1 MKRPLKISARQ
12 LTSIIREAFGSDEL
26 ANVNMLAQG
35 DRVRDVSRYPGTS
48 SELFA
53 NALEGRWNREMG
65 QHAGAEGLEA
75 VPGGVMLVPEQMP
88 SEERIERWFNS
99 VFKPYKV
106 NATWDVVNTEQGP
119 AIMFHITNGDI
130 RKMHR
135 DGF

>member
-1 MKRPLKISARQ
+1 MRWDSMPVL
-12 LTSIIREAFGSDEL
+12 
-26 ANVNMLAQG
+26 
-35 DRVRDVSRYPGTS
+35 RVLRRS
-48 SELFA
+48 
-53 NALEGRWNREMG
+53 
-65 QHAGAEGLEA
+65 QA
-75 VPGGVMLVPEQMP
+75 VLCSVPEQMP